1 MKVEPI
7 KSKDDIRN
15 MLEILEYRN
24 PRDKILFAIGIYTGL
39 RISDI
44 LKLKVKD
51 IYCKNRLEVKQQKTK
66 EYVYIPINKELKKLI
81 KEYVEDNNLA
91 KNDYLIKSRQGYNK
105 PITRER
111 AYQIL
116 NEASR
121 DIGLD
126 MNIGTH
132 TMRKTAGY
140 NLYIASNKD
149 VGLVME
155 ILGQKD
161 MASTL
166 RYIGINNMDIDKC
179 IRKLSYL

>member
-91 KNDYLIKSRQGYNK
+91 KYILHGALTTGQLNALFGYIMN
-105 PITRER
+105 ILMAQIGRASCRER
-111 AYQIL
+111 
-116 NEASR
+116 
-121 DIGLD
+121 
-126 MNIGTH
+126 
-132 TMRKTAGY
+132 
-140 NLYIASNKD
+140 
-149 VGLVME
+149 V
-155 ILGQKD
+155 
-161 MASTL
+161 
-166 RYIGINNMDIDKC
+166 
-179 IRKLSYL
+179 